1 MFRNASNFVSQNPN
15 PEDGR
20 GPMQTL
26 GVLGSRIKNSKSL
39 QSLEVVVEDNIR
51 QMVDTATNMGE
62 SMKSKYGS
70 RVELQNRN
78 KYDKFRDEV
87 DYDSDDDSRY

>member
-15 PEDGR
+15 PEDAR

-78 KYDKFRDEV
+78 KYDKFRDEI
-87 DYDSDDDSRY
+87 DYDSDDDRRY